1 MITRKHK
8 ITAILIGQ
16 ILLLL
21 VIFQF
26 GQIWWLGLIAIC
38 IGLLPW
44 LAGGGGGG
52 PQPSIV
58 TAQPTDDVRLS
69 SEQQQALSLLEQ
81 VLKENIQRVAE
92 PLEKQR
98 LIINSSA
105 ETLNNSFF
113 GLQRVSE
120 EQSSVSTQLVDN
132 LMANQG
138 SEFDLMQVLPK
149 TEAIIQQFVQILVDV
164 SEKSISAVHSIHDMS
179 QKLDMVFKLL
189 NQVRSLSE
197 QTNLLALNAAIEAAR
212 AGEAGRGFAV
222 VAQEVRN
229 LSIQAAN
236 LNTQI
241 ETEMK
246 VAQDTVDI
254 ANRTVGEMVSFD
266 MTQAIESKEKVDYM
280 LRGVQQLNTEIE
292 QEVNKLQRL
301 GQQLTQQVR
310 EGTRALQFTHIVY
323 QQGEYALGSITF
335 LQEASGLLK
344 AVQSNSRNVQQLIE
358 NIEALQERS
367 RNRGG
372 LAANQHSIDE
382 GEVELF

>member
-44 LAGGGGGG
+44 LAGGGG

-254 ANRTVGEMVSFD
+254 ANRTVGEMASFD
-266 MTQAIESKEKVDYM
+266 MTQAIESKEKVDHM

-310 EGTRALQFTHIVY
+310 EGTRALQFTDIVY

>member
-44 LAGGGGGG
+44 LAGGA

-254 ANRTVGEMVSFD
+254 ANRTVGEMASFD
-266 MTQAIESKEKVDYM
+266 MTQAIESKEKVDHM

-310 EGTRALQFTHIVY
+310 EGTRALQFTDIVY

>member
-44 LAGGGGGG
+44 LAGGE

-81 VLKENIQRVAE
+81 ILKENIQRVAE

-254 ANRTVGEMVSFD
+254 ANRTVGEMASFD

-310 EGTRALQFTHIVY
+310 EGTRALQFTDIVY

>member
-44 LAGGGGGG
+44 LAGGA

-120 EQSSVSTQLVDN
+120 EQSSVSTQLVDD

-254 ANRTVGEMVSFD
+254 ANRTVGEMASFD

-310 EGTRALQFTHIVY
+310 EGTRALQFTDIVY

>member
-44 LAGGGGGG
+44 LAGGA

-69 SEQQQALSLLEQ
+69 SEQQLALSLLEQ

-254 ANRTVGEMVSFD
+254 ANRTVGEMASFD

-310 EGTRALQFTHIVY
+310 EGTRALQFTDIVY

-358 NIEALQERS
+358 NVEALQERS

>member
-1 MITRKHK
+1 MEE
-8 ITAILIGQ
+8 ITATVRQ
-16 ILLLL
+16 NADNAKDANLL
-21 VIFQF
+21 
-26 GQIWWLGLIAIC
+26 A
-38 IGLLPW
+38 
-44 LAGGGGGG
+44 ADAAKKAARGGEVVG
-52 PQPSIV
+52 
-58 TAQPTDDVRLS
+58 
-69 SEQQQALSLLEQ
+69 
-81 VLKENIQRVAE
+81 
-92 PLEKQR
+92 
-98 LIINSSA
+98 
-105 ETLNNSFF
+105 
-113 GLQRVSE
+113 
-120 EQSSVSTQLVDN
+120 
-132 LMANQG
+132 
-138 SEFDLMQVLPK
+138 
-149 TEAIIQQFVQILVDV
+149 EAISAMGAINTASKKIADI
-164 SEKSISAVHSIHDMS
+164 ISVIDEIA
-179 QKLDMVFKLL
+179 F
-189 NQVRSLSE
+189 
-197 QTNLLALNAAIEAAR
+197 QTNLLALNAAVEAAR
-212 AGEAGRGFAV
+212 AGEQGRGFAV

-254 ANRTVGEMVSFD
+254 ANRTVGEMASFD

-310 EGTRALQFTHIVY
+310 EGTRALQFTDIVY

>member
-1 MITRKHK
+1 M
-8 ITAILIGQ
+8 
-16 ILLLL
+16 
-21 VIFQF
+21 V
-26 GQIWWLGLIAIC
+26 
-38 IGLLPW
+38 
-44 LAGGGGGG
+44 GGGGG

-58 TAQPTDDVRLS
+58 TAQPTDDVCLS

-254 ANRTVGEMVSFD
+254 ANRTVGEMASFD

-310 EGTRALQFTHIVY
+310 EGTRALQFTDIVY

>member
-1 MITRKHK
+1 MDYCHGWR
-8 ITAILIGQ
+8 
-16 ILLLL
+16 
-21 VIFQF
+21 
-26 GQIWWLGLIAIC
+26 
-38 IGLLPW
+38 
-44 LAGGGGGG
+44 GGG

-241 ETEMK
+241 E

-254 ANRTVGEMVSFD
+254 ANRTVGEMASFD

-310 EGTRALQFTHIVY
+310 EGTRALQFTDIVY

>member
-44 LAGGGGGG
+44 LAGGGGA

-254 ANRTVGEMVSFD
+254 ANRTVGEMASFD

-310 EGTRALQFTHIVY
+310 EGTRALQFTDIVY

>member
-44 LAGGGGGG
+44 LAGGA

-254 ANRTVGEMVSFD
+254 ANRTVGEMASFD

-310 EGTRALQFTHIVY
+310 EGTRALQFTDIVY

-344 AVQSNSRNVQQLIE
+344 AVQSNSRNVQQIIE
-358 NIEALQERS
+358 NIEELQERS
-367 RNRGG
+367 RSRGG

>member
-44 LAGGGGGG
+44 LAGGGG

-229 LSIQAAN
+229 LSIQVAN

-254 ANRTVGEMVSFD
+254 ANRTVGEMASFD

-310 EGTRALQFTHIVY
+310 EGTRALQFTDIVY

>member
-44 LAGGGGGG
+44 LAGGA

-69 SEQQQALSLLEQ
+69 SEQQHALSLLEQ

-254 ANRTVGEMVSFD
+254 ANRTVGEMASFD

-310 EGTRALQFTHIVY
+310 EGTRALQFTDIVY

>member
-44 LAGGGGGG
+44 LAGGA

-69 SEQQQALSLLEQ
+69 AEQQQALSLLEQ

-236 LNTQI
+236 LNTQF

-254 ANRTVGEMVSFD
+254 ANRTVGEMASFD

-310 EGTRALQFTHIVY
+310 EGTRALQFTDIVY

>member
-44 LAGGGGGG
+44 LAGGA

-254 ANRTVGEMVSFD
+254 ANRTVGEMASFD

-310 EGTRALQFTHIVY
+310 EGTRALQFTDIVY

>member
-44 LAGGGGGG
+44 LAGGGS
-52 PQPSIV
+52 QPSIV

-254 ANRTVGEMVSFD
+254 ANRTVGEMASFD

-310 EGTRALQFTHIVY
+310 EGTRALQFTDIVY

>member
-44 LAGGGGGG
+44 LAGGA
-52 PQPSIV
+52 PQSSIV

-254 ANRTVGEMVSFD
+254 ANRTVGEMASFD

-310 EGTRALQFTHIVY
+310 EGTRALQFTDIVY

>member
-44 LAGGGGGG
+44 LAGGA

-69 SEQQQALSLLEQ
+69 AEQQQALSLLEQ

-120 EQSSVSTQLVDN
+120 QQSSVSTQLVDN
-132 LMANQG
+132 LMANHG

-164 SEKSISAVHSIHDMS
+164 SAKSISAVHSIHDMS

-254 ANRTVGEMVSFD
+254 ANRTVGEMASFD

-310 EGTRALQFTHIVY
+310 EGTRALQFTDIVY

>member
-44 LAGGGGGG
+44 LAGGA

-69 SEQQQALSLLEQ
+69 AEQQQALSLLEQ

-254 ANRTVGEMVSFD
+254 ANRTVGEMASFD
-266 MTQAIESKEKVDYM
+266 MTQAIESKEKVDDM

-310 EGTRALQFTHIVY
+310 EGTRALQFTDIVY

>member
-44 LAGGGGGG
+44 LAGGA

-69 SEQQQALSLLEQ
+69 AEQQQALSLLEQ

-254 ANRTVGEMVSFD
+254 ANRTVGEMASFD

-310 EGTRALQFTHIVY
+310 EGTRALQFTDIVY

-358 NIEALQERS
+358 NIEVLQERS

>member
-44 LAGGGGGG
+44 LAGGV

-254 ANRTVGEMVSFD
+254 ANRTVGEMASFD

-310 EGTRALQFTHIVY
+310 EGTRALQFTDIVY

>member
-44 LAGGGGGG
+44 LTWGG

-229 LSIQAAN
+229 LSIQAAS

-241 ETEMK
+241 EAEMK

-254 ANRTVGEMVSFD
+254 ANRTVGEMASFD

-310 EGTRALQFTHIVY
+310 EGTRALQFTDIVY

-367 RNRGG
+367 RNRGA

>member
-44 LAGGGGGG
+44 LAGGE

-81 VLKENIQRVAE
+81 ILKENIQRVAE

-105 ETLNNSFF
+105 ETLNDSFF

-254 ANRTVGEMVSFD
+254 ANRTVGEMASFD

-310 EGTRALQFTHIVY
+310 EGTRALQFTDIVY

>member
-1 MITRKHK
+1 MITRTHK
-8 ITAILIGQ
+8 ITAVLTGQ
-16 ILLLL
+16 LLLLL
-21 VIFQF
+21 VLFQF
-26 GQIWWLGLIAIC
+26 GQDSWLGLIAVC
-38 IGLLPW
+38 SALLPW
-44 LAGGGGGG
+44 LVGFI
-52 PQPSIV
+52 PQPNV
-58 TAQPTDDVRLS
+58 TAALPADETQLS
-69 SEQQQALSLLEQ
+69 AGHQQALSLIEQ
-81 VLKENIQRVAE
+81 ILKENIQRITD
-92 PLEKQR
+92 PLQKQR
-98 LIINSSA
+98 QVVNTSAETINSS
-105 ETLNNSFF
+105 FI

-120 EQSSVSTQLVDN
+120 EQSAISTQLVDN
-132 LMANQG
+132 LLANQG
-138 SEFDLMQVLPK
+138 SAFDLMQVLPK
-149 TEAIIQQFVQILVDV
+149 TEEIIQQFVQILVDV

-229 LSIQAAN
+229 LSIQAAS

-241 ETEMK
+241 EAEMK

-254 ANRTVGEMVSFD
+254 ANRTVGEMASFD

-310 EGTRALQFTHIVY
+310 AGTRALQFTDIVS
-323 QQGEYALGSITF
+323 QQGDYALGSMAF
-335 LQEASGLLK
+335 LQEATSLLK
-344 AVQSNSRNVQQLIE
+344 VVQSNSRDVQPVIE
-358 NIEALQERS
+358 SLVALQERS
-367 RNRGG
+367 RNRGA

>member
-44 LAGGGGGG
+44 LAGGA

-189 NQVRSLSE
+189 NQVCSLSE

-254 ANRTVGEMVSFD
+254 ANRTVGEMASFD

-310 EGTRALQFTHIVY
+310 EGTRALQFTDIVY

>member
-44 LAGGGGGG
+44 LAGGA

-69 SEQQQALSLLEQ
+69 AEQQQALSLLEQ

-254 ANRTVGEMVSFD
+254 ANRTVGEMASFD

-310 EGTRALQFTHIVY
+310 EGTRALQFTDIVY

-344 AVQSNSRNVQQLIE
+344 AVQSNSRNMQQLIE

>member
-44 LAGGGGGG
+44 LAGGA

-254 ANRTVGEMVSFD
+254 ANRTVGEMASFD
-266 MTQAIESKEKVDYM
+266 MTQGIESKEKVDYM

-310 EGTRALQFTHIVY
+310 EGTRALQFTDIVY

>member
-44 LAGGGGGG
+44 LAGGG

-92 PLEKQR
+92 PLEKQC

-254 ANRTVGEMVSFD
+254 ANRTVGEMASFD

-310 EGTRALQFTHIVY
+310 EGTRALQFTDIVY

>member
-44 LAGGGGGG
+44 LAGGA

-254 ANRTVGEMVSFD
+254 ANRTVGEMASFD

-310 EGTRALQFTHIVY
+310 EGTRALQFTDIVY

-344 AVQSNSRNVQQLIE
+344 AVQSNSRNMQQLIE

>member
-1 MITRKHK
+1 MITRTHK
-8 ITAILIGQ
+8 ITAVLTGQ
-16 ILLLL
+16 LLLLL
-21 VIFQF
+21 VLFQF
-26 GQIWWLGLIAIC
+26 GQDWWLGLIAVC
-38 IGLLPW
+38 SALLPW
-44 LAGGGGGG
+44 LVGFI
-52 PQPSIV
+52 PQPNV
-58 TAQPTDDVRLS
+58 TAALPADETQLS
-69 SEQQQALSLLEQ
+69 AGHQQALSLIEQ
-81 VLKENIQRVAE
+81 ILKENIQRITD
-92 PLEKQR
+92 PLQKQR
-98 LIINSSA
+98 QVVNTSAETINSS
-105 ETLNNSFF
+105 FI

-120 EQSSVSTQLVDN
+120 EQSAISTQLVDN
-132 LMANQG
+132 LLANQG
-138 SEFDLMQVLPK
+138 SAFDLMQVLPK
-149 TEAIIQQFVQILVDV
+149 TEEIIQQFVQILVDV

-229 LSIQAAN
+229 LSIQAAS

-241 ETEMK
+241 EAEMK

-254 ANRTVGEMVSFD
+254 ANRTVGEMASFD

-310 EGTRALQFTHIVY
+310 AGTRALQFTDIVS
-323 QQGEYALGSITF
+323 QQGDYALGSMAF
-335 LQEASGLLK
+335 LQEATSLLK
-344 AVQSNSRNVQQLIE
+344 AVQSNSRDVQPVIE
-358 NIEALQERS
+358 NLVALQERS
-367 RNRGG
+367 RNRGA

>member
-44 LAGGGGGG
+44 LAGGA

-69 SEQQQALSLLEQ
+69 AEQQQALSLLEQ

-120 EQSSVSTQLVDN
+120 EQSSVSTQLVGN

-254 ANRTVGEMVSFD
+254 ANRTVGEMASFD

-310 EGTRALQFTHIVY
+310 EGTRALQFTDIVY

>member
-44 LAGGGGGG
+44 LAGGA

-69 SEQQQALSLLEQ
+69 AEQQQALSLLEQ

-229 LSIQAAN
+229 LSIHQAAN

-254 ANRTVGEMVSFD
+254 ANRTVGEMASFD

-310 EGTRALQFTHIVY
+310 EGTRALQFTDIVY

>member
-44 LAGGGGGG
+44 LAGGA

-58 TAQPTDDVRLS
+58 KAQPTDDVRLS

-254 ANRTVGEMVSFD
+254 ANRTVGEMASFD

-310 EGTRALQFTHIVY
+310 EGTRALQFTDIVY

>member
-44 LAGGGGGG
+44 LAGGG

-58 TAQPTDDVRLS
+58 TAQPTDDVCLS

-254 ANRTVGEMVSFD
+254 ANRTVGEMASFD

-310 EGTRALQFTHIVY
+310 EGTRALQFTDIVY

>member
-44 LAGGGGGG
+44 LAGGA

-69 SEQQQALSLLEQ
+69 AEQQQALSLLEQ

-254 ANRTVGEMVSFD
+254 ANRTVGEMASFD

-310 EGTRALQFTHIVY
+310 EGTRALQFTDIVY